1 MDLLSGAGSILG
13 ALGGIASAAVSADQA
28 NKQDLMLS
36 QQKAKNDSWFN
47 KEYYQDALDRS
58 ENAHLLKQLDKQ
70 ATDRTKVSRARAAV
84 SGETPEVAL
93 AEQQAINNMY
103 ANAMGEIAKGET
115 IRKEGVYNKYNQRD
129 IALTEQQRQ
138 RLAEKAKAL
147 GTVSDN
153 AVTAMSN
160 LLKSDNVADVLRG
173 LGKKK
178 QTNTTTASSSIIG

>member
-1 MDLLSGAGSILG
+1 MDWLKGGGSILS

-28 NKQDLMLS
+28 NKQDLLLS

-47 KEYYQDALDRS
+47 KEYYQNALDRS
-58 ENAHLLKQLDKQ
+58 ENAQLLKQLNEKQ
-70 ATDRTKVSRARAAV
+70 NDAMKVARSRAVVTGA
-84 SGETPEVAL
+84 TPEVVL
-93 AEQQAINNMY
+93 AEQQNLNNAY

-115 IRKEGVYNKYNQRD
+115 MRKEGVYNKYNQRD

-138 RLAEKAKAL
+138 RLEEKAKAL

-178 QTNTTTASSSIIG
+178 QTSTTTASSSTIG